1 MQKRDGSVR
10 CTGFSIHVLTAG
22 FILTSAFEK
31 RKNRLSQ
38 LNAMADGSI
47 FSESFLLFDVEE
59 VLVCVNGQLTAGSL
73 IAGDDGTVVQLK
85 R

>member
-1 MQKRDGSVR
+1 MPRVISV
-10 CTGFSIHVLTAG
+10 SE
-22 FILTSAFEK
+22 FIDPDYSWIA

-59 VLVCVNGQLTAGSL
+59 VLVCVNGQFTAGSL
-73 IAGDDGTVVQLK
+73 IACDDSTVVQLK